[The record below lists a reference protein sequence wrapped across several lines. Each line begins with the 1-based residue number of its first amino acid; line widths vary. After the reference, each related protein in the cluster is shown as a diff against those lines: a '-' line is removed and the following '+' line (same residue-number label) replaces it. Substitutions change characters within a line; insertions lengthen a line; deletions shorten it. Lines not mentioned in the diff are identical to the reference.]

1 MFYPYKTK
9 NSSNTRLLVMVL
21 VLFIFTTTS
30 CKKKEDDVTPTT
42 TTTTDFTLTSGSVS
56 TDGALSVDHTCDGAG
71 TSPQLSWANA
81 PEGTACYAIT
91 MHHIPGPGDE
101 HVYMVVYNIPVA
113 TTSLASGETSI
124 GSWGVNTVNEQAA
137 YTPPCSQGTGTK
149 EYILTVHA
157 LSACPTISSSKVTKA
172 ELETAIKDITLG
184 TTTKTI
190 TYTK

>member
-1 MFYPYKTK
+1 MA
-9 NSSNTRLLVMVL
+9 LM
-21 VLFIFTTTS
+21 LFVFAATG
-30 CKKKEDDVTPTT
+30 CKKKEDEVTPTS
-42 TTTTDFTLTSGSVS
+42 TTTDFTLSSNSVDANS
-56 TDGALSVDHTCDGAG
+56 ALSIDHTCDGAG

-81 PEGTACYAIT
+81 PEGTVCYAVT

-101 HVYMVVYNIPVA
+101 HVYMVVYNIPSSVS
-113 TTSLASGETSI
+113 SLASGETSV
-124 GSWGVNTVNEQAA
+124 GSWGTNTVNDQAS

-157 LSACPTISSSKVTKA
+157 LSACPTISSAKVTKA

-184 TTTKTI
+184 SATKTI